1 MFSPEHSSEDFAE
14 QLLEWRK
21 LLEKQLIFS
30 FVAIG
35 ASRKSNLQKEIVR
48 ETATDMK
55 DVSNDSLLT
64 ISESLG
70 ESLTGEFGQK
80 AQSLLKENI
89 KKMK

>member
-1 MFSPEHSSEDFAE
+1 
-14 QLLEWRK
+14 
-21 LLEKQLIFS
+21 
-30 FVAIG
+30 
-35 ASRKSNLQKEIVR
+35 
-48 ETATDMK
+48 MK